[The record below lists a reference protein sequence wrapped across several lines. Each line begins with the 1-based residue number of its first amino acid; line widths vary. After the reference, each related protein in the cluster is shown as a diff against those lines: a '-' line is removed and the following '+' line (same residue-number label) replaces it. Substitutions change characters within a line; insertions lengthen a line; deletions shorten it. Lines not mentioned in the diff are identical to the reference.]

1 MSRWIEDPQ
10 GREEVEKVTRFLK
23 LPVWKPQY
31 LGKFREFWNELW
43 EKIDTNAET
52 SALTL
57 SGKEDSFPKNTAFN
71 RDFGVAR
78 EQVLEGAKLAEIL
91 GIPYGGLLNNN
102 TTKKR
107 GLGYYCTVNE
117 SIYKCLEDTQL
128 NYAESNYFD
137 AISNDDLLG
146 KLKNLCRQQPIEL
159 LKIKIGD
166 LRNNNWND
174 FIIQNISKFNFLIFI
189 HSDRSILGTEFDNT
203 KVFPISTLNVTNI
216 LIEDAMPSNER
227 VVLKKINDTQIS
239 IFRYTIDV
247 SDPENLVVIYG
258 V

>member
-23 LPVWKPQY
+23 LPIWKPQY

-57 SGKEDSFPKNTAFN
+57 SGKEDSFSKNSAFN
-71 RDFGVAR
+71 KDFGVAR
-78 EQVLEGAKLAEIL
+78 DQVLEGAKLAEIL
-91 GIPYGGLLNNN
+91 GVPYGGLLNNN

-146 KLKNLCRQQPIEL
+146 KLQNLT
-159 LKIKIGD
+159 
-166 LRNNNWND
+166 
-174 FIIQNISKFNFLIFI
+174 IFKKY
-189 HSDRSILGTEFDNT
+189 ILSPSLSNYTDNT
-203 KVFPISTLNVTNI
+203 AQPGDVYLATATSGGEKEIFDSKIIIIPSSRLITSCKMDIFQGTINVTYDGIMWRWNREGAGSQGEI
-216 LIEDAMPSNER
+216 KVYKLQ
-227 VVLKKINDTQIS
+227 L
-239 IFRYTIDV
+239 F
-247 SDPENLVVIYG
+247 L
-258 V
+258 

>member
-43 EKIDTNAET
+43 EKIDTNAEA

-57 SGKEDSFPKNTAFN
+57 SGKEDSFPKSTAFN
-71 RDFGVAR
+71 KDFGVAR

-117 SIYKCLEDTQL
+117 SIYKCKEDTQL

-146 KLKNLCRQQPIEL
+146 KLQNLSGYKKNLYI
-159 LKIKIGD
+159 
-166 LRNNNWND
+166 NV
-174 FIIQNISKFNFLIFI
+174 IQCSATFFRVGKT
-189 HSDRSILGTEFDNT
+189 ILCYGTANKDY
-203 KVFPISTLNVTNI
+203 
-216 LIEDAMPSNER
+216 
-227 VVLKKINDTQIS
+227 TQSGI
-239 IFRYTIDV
+239 
-247 SDPENLVVIYG
+247 PH
-258 V
+258 

>member
-43 EKIDTNAET
+43 EKIDTNAES

-57 SGKEDSFPKNTAFN
+57 SGKEDSFLKNTAFN
-71 RDFGVAR
+71 KDFGVAR

-91 GIPYGGLLNNN
+91 GIQYGGLLNNN

-117 SIYKCLEDTQL
+117 SIYKCKEDTQL

-146 KLKNLCRQQPIEL
+146 KLQNLYQRV
-159 LKIKIGD
+159 KFF
-166 LRNNNWND
+166 RNSTTFSNEPLQIDRGWI
-174 FIIQNISKFNFLIFI
+174 FAIAIIQYLGPTGTQNTVLASPLSENFYMHTGITSDVNS
-189 HSDRSILGTEFDNT
+189 HSIKNQILAGA
-203 KVFPISTLNVTNI
+203 STLKSAS
-216 LIEDAMPSNER
+216 EAF
-227 VVLKKINDTQIS
+227 VVVHAQV
-239 IFRYTIDV
+239 FY
-247 SDPENLVVIYG
+247 
-258 V
+258 

>member
-43 EKIDTNAET
+43 EKIDTNAES

-57 SGKEDSFPKNTAFN
+57 SGKEDSFLKNTAFN
-71 RDFGVAR
+71 KDFGVAR

-91 GIPYGGLLNNN
+91 GIQYGGLLNNN

-117 SIYKCLEDTQL
+117 SIYKCKEDTQL

-146 KLKNLCRQQPIEL
+146 KLQNLANNIDTGL
-159 LKIKIGD
+159 GY
-166 LRNNNWND
+166 LRVFNY
-174 FIIQNISKFNFLIFI
+174 IIIS
-189 HSDRSILGTEFDNT
+189 G
-203 KVFPISTLNVTNI
+203 
-216 LIEDAMPSNER
+216 
-227 VVLKKINDTQIS
+227 KINLTNGTSTHVKYNHQTNGTIGVHLTASNPDCNYNKLTTVEESSLGFAIVHPNTYGTLAVN
-239 IFRYTIDV
+239 YTAV
-247 SDPENLVVIYG
+247 CFL
-258 V
+258 

>member
-57 SGKEDSFPKNTAFN
+57 SGKEDSFPKSTAFN
-71 RDFGVAR
+71 KDFGVAR

-146 KLKNLCRQQPIEL
+146 KLQNL
-159 LKIKIGD
+159 
-166 LRNNNWND
+166 
-174 FIIQNISKFNFLIFI
+174 ISREVIN
-189 HSDRSILGTEFDNT
+189 
-203 KVFPISTLNVTNI
+203 NVTYTKYSDGTMEI
-216 LIEDAMPSNER
+216 RGIKFFDKPSG
-227 VVLKKINDTQIS
+227 D
-239 IFRYTIDV
+239 IDRF
-247 SDPENLVVIYG
+247 D
-258 V
+258 

>member
-43 EKIDTNAET
+43 EKIDTNAES

-57 SGKEDSFPKNTAFN
+57 SGKEDSFLKNTAFN
-71 RDFGVAR
+71 KDFGVAR

-91 GIPYGGLLNNN
+91 GIQYGGLLNNN

-117 SIYKCLEDTQL
+117 SIYKCKEDTQL

-146 KLKNLCRQQPIEL
+146 KLQNLYTSKDFYSNFAYR
-159 LKIKIGD
+159 D
-166 LRNNNWND
+166 DNNN
-174 FIIQNISKFNFLIFI
+174 FKIFTRII
-189 HSDRSILGTEFDNT
+189 
-203 KVFPISTLNVTNI
+203 TN
-216 LIEDAMPSNER
+216 LTANEER
-227 VVLKKINDTQIS
+227 VVDNLPFTDMNSYIAVPLLWGTASLDPGANPSIVCNQIS
-239 IFRYTIDV
+239 GNTC
-247 SDPENLVVIYG
+247 VVRTSYAYSYISSRILFIG
-258 V
+258 I